1 MPTVTEKP
9 IKPVNR
15 RTSLAPVAA
24 KPVGRPKQAAKPPP
38 RGIELKNF
46 YKSPV
51 KNTAGRRSVQPQ
63 SGDPVETRP
72 VLAEYAASP
81 TKSIRKSNFLSDSDI
96 IESLDDM
103 FDKTPAN
110 GKKAPTTFETEAPE
124 KVKPR
129 RATIQLNS
137 PIVAVSKELRGNKLA
152 AKTPARSAKTPAKSA
167 KTPAQAAKTQAKPS
181 KTQAK
186 ASKTTAKS
194 AKTPAKPAKTPAKS
208 PKTPKSINNSIDDLT
223 SAVQE
228 VQVRL
233 ARIDPKLQEDP
244 STISSYLESEPS
256 SPEKISNVVKK
267 IIYSKTPVKPSLKRK
282 AEAESGTPRKKTKIA
297 IPEPSSD
304 KVASGRNPE
313 FRKTP
318 GRVATLC
325 LIEKKTPALK
335 RASARTLSTPV
346 QINPANLLRKNLKTR
361 VETAIV
367 SKISEKPDS
376 SPYLLSSEVG

>member
-9 IKPVNR
+9 IKLVNR

-51 KNTAGRRSVQPQ
+51 KNAAGRRSVQPQ
-63 SGDPVETRP
+63 PEDPVETRP

-152 AKTPARSAKTPAKSA
+152 AKTPAKSAKTPAKSA
-167 KTPAQAAKTQAKPS
+167 KTPAQAAKTQAK
-181 KTQAK
+181 AL
-186 ASKTTAKS
+186 KTTAKS
-194 AKTPAKPAKTPAKS
+194 AKTPAKPAKTPAK
-208 PKTPKSINNSIDDLT
+208 PAKTPKSINNSIDDLT

>member
-9 IKPVNR
+9 IKLVNR

-51 KNTAGRRSVQPQ
+51 KNAAGRRSVQPQ
-63 SGDPVETRP
+63 PEDPVETRP

-137 PIVAVSKELRGNKLA
+137 PIVAVSKELRGKKLA
-152 AKTPARSAKTPAKSA
+152 AKTPAKSAKTPAKSA
-167 KTPAQAAKTQAKPS
+167 KTPAQAV

-186 ASKTTAKS
+186 ATKTIAKS
-194 AKTPAKPAKTPAKS
+194 AKTPAKPAKTPAKY
-208 PKTPKSINNSIDDLT
+208 PKTPKPINNSSDDLT
-223 SAVQE
+223 WAVQE

-244 STISSYLESEPS
+244 STISSYLECEPS

-282 AEAESGTPRKKTKIA
+282 AETESGTPRKKTKIA

-304 KVASGRNPE
+304 KVASGRNP
-313 FRKTP
+313 TP
-318 GRVATLC
+318 GRVAALR

>member
-9 IKPVNR
+9 IKLVNR

-51 KNTAGRRSVQPQ
+51 KNAAGRRSVQPQ
-63 SGDPVETRP
+63 PEDPVETRP

-137 PIVAVSKELRGNKLA
+137 PIVAVSKELRGKKL
-152 AKTPARSAKTPAKSA
+152 AKTPAKSSKTPAKSA
-167 KTPAQAAKTQAKPS
+167 KTPAQAAKTQAK
-181 KTQAK
+181 AL
-186 ASKTTAKS
+186 KTTAKS
-194 AKTPAKPAKTPAKS
+194 AKTPAKPAKTP
-208 PKTPKSINNSIDDLT
+208 KSINNSIDDLI

>member
-1 MPTVTEKP
+1 MPTVPEKP
-9 IKPVNR
+9 NKPVNR
-15 RTSLAPVAA
+15 RTSLAPAVA
-24 KPVGRPKQAAKPPP
+24 KPVGRPKQAVKPPP

-51 KNTAGRRSVQPQ
+51 KKAAGRRSVQPQ
-63 SGDPVETRP
+63 PEDPETRP

-81 TKSIRKSNFLSDSDI
+81 TKSIRKSNFLSDTDI

-137 PIVAVSKELRGNKLA
+137 PIVAVSKELRGKKLTAKTPAKSAKTLAKMSKTPAKA
-152 AKTPARSAKTPAKSA
+152 AKTPAKTAKTPAKSA
-167 KTPAQAAKTQAKPS
+167 KTPA
-181 KTQAK
+181 
-186 ASKTTAKS
+186 
-194 AKTPAKPAKTPAKS
+194 KTPAKIPAKS
-208 PKTPKSINNSIDDLT
+208 PKTPKYINNSSDVIT

-233 ARIDPKLQEDP
+233 ARIDPKLHEDP

-267 IIYSKTPVKPSLKRK
+267 IIYSKTPVKASFKRK
-282 AEAESGTPRKKTKIA
+282 AETEGGTPSKKTKIA

-304 KVASGRNPE
+304 KVASARNPE

-318 GRVATLC
+318 GRVAALR
-325 LIEKKTPALK
+325 LEKKTPALR
-335 RASARTLSTPV
+335 RASARTVSTPV

-367 SKISEKPDS
+367 SKISEKPNS

>member
-51 KNTAGRRSVQPQ
+51 KNAAGRRSVQPQ

-167 KTPAQAAKTQAKPS
+167 KTPAQAAKTQAK
-181 KTQAK
+181 AL
-186 ASKTTAKS
+186 KTTAKS
-194 AKTPAKPAKTPAKS
+194 AKTPAKPAQTASKY
-208 PKTPKSINNSIDDLT
+208 PKTPKSINNSSDDLT

>member
-9 IKPVNR
+9 IKLVNR

-51 KNTAGRRSVQPQ
+51 KNAAGRRSVQPQ
-63 SGDPVETRP
+63 PEDPVETRP

-167 KTPAQAAKTQAKPS
+167 KTPAQAAKTQAK
-181 KTQAK
+181 

-194 AKTPAKPAKTPAKS
+194 AKTPAKPAQTASKY
-208 PKTPKSINNSIDDLT
+208 PKTPKSINNSIDDLI

>member
-51 KNTAGRRSVQPQ
+51 KNAAGRRSVQPQ

-167 KTPAQAAKTQAKPS
+167 KTPAQAAKTQAK
-181 KTQAK
+181 AL
-186 ASKTTAKS
+186 KTTAKS
-194 AKTPAKPAKTPAKS
+194 AKTPAKPA
-208 PKTPKSINNSIDDLT
+208 KTPKSINNSIDDLT

>member
-9 IKPVNR
+9 IKLVNR
-15 RTSLAPVAA
+15 RTSLAPIAA

-51 KNTAGRRSVQPQ
+51 KNAAGRRSVQPQ
-63 SGDPVETRP
+63 PEDPVETRP

-137 PIVAVSKELRGNKLA
+137 PIVAVSKELRGKKLA
-152 AKTPARSAKTPAKSA
+152 AKTPAKSAKTPAKSA
-167 KTPAQAAKTQAKPS
+167 KTPAQAA

-208 PKTPKSINNSIDDLT
+208 PKTPKSINNSSDDLT

-318 GRVATLC
+318 GQVATFRF
-325 LIEKKTPALK
+325 IEKKTPALK